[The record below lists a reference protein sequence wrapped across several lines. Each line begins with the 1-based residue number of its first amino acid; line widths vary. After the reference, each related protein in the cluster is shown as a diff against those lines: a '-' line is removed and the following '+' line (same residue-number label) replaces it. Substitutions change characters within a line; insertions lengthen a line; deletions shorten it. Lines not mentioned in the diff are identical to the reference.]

1 MPLHIIA
8 NLTRASIPN
17 TYDINFSSNINKT
30 DITLNDLLVTVSS
43 KYSIKFTWT
52 ATYINDKTLRVSII
66 TNFVLVG
73 DEIVTI
79 KFISYKI
86 FRGPYGGWLSID
98 SVTSIAN
105 NNLVD
110 SEQTVLSMS
119 ALLQYS
125 TYTGILVT
133 VVLIILGGGSMEI
146 FWALLSSMQLI
157 TFLPLMTP
165 YFPGHVRIMFEMLK
179 FSNMNFDFMSNAFT
193 ALLPFDFRNI
203 AAYSEVF
210 TENGV
215 GTPLFLKNWAS
226 ILLSLILY
234 IGLYI
239 LSLIISKIVWYEKIR
254 NKFKIIASSFIFNN
268 FLRFMIQ
275 GYLMITFGCILNV
288 YSLRF
293 GKTVEMSSFITSS
306 LFLVI
311 FVLYPFMMFAL
322 IYDNRKDLITN
333 ENYVNKYGTLFKH
346 LKNDGCWYTLQFYPI
361 FLVRRLIFVSL
372 LIILEGIPEAQ
383 CNIFI
388 FSSLCVS

>member
-1 MPLHIIA
+1 M
-8 NLTRASIPN
+8 
-17 TYDINFSSNINKT
+17 NKT

-43 KYSIKFTWT
+43 KYNIKYTWT

-73 DEIVTI
+73 DEIITI

-86 FRGPYGGWLSID
+86 FRGPYGGWLSVD
-98 SVTSIAN
+98 YVTSIAS

-125 TYTGILVT
+125 TYTGILIT
-133 VVLIILGGGSMEI
+133 ILLIILGGGSMEI

-203 AAYSEVF
+203 SAYSEVF

-215 GTPLFLKNWAS
+215 GTPLF
-226 ILLSLILY
+226 
-234 IGLYI
+234 
-239 LSLIISKIVWYEKIR
+239 
-254 NKFKIIASSFIFNN
+254 
-268 FLRFMIQ
+268 
-275 GYLMITFGCILNV
+275 
-288 YSLRF
+288 
-293 GKTVEMSSFITSS
+293 
-306 LFLVI
+306 
-311 FVLYPFMMFAL
+311 
-322 IYDNRKDLITN
+322 
-333 ENYVNKYGTLFKH
+333 
-346 LKNDGCWYTLQFYPI
+346 
-361 FLVRRLIFVSL
+361 
-372 LIILEGIPEAQ
+372 
-383 CNIFI
+383 
-388 FSSLCVS
+388 